1 MLRLFLLSFLVPVVV
16 EQEELLLLPVLGVA
30 AVLMYLKLSKLRIS
44 PVLVLQL

>member
-1 MLRLFLLSFLVPVVV
+1 VVGNGV
-16 EQEELLLLPVLGVA
+16 VGLEEPLLLLVLGVA